1 MTLES
6 LLEAHFAGRP
16 VAVPPELAEQFA
28 RALAAHEA
36 LGQAAT
42 RPASRAEDPE
52 TRPQLPEDYEVIR
65 EIGRGGMGIVY
76 LVRQKS
82 LGRSVAVKL
91 LRDRGGAASNHGRRF
106 LEEARHLAR
115 LRHPNIVAIHEIG
128 TAGEE
133 PFFSMDYIEG
143 QSLAELLRAG
153 PLRPT
158 RALSILSDVCAAIE
172 HAHRQGIIHRDLK
185 PANVLLDSTGTA
197 FVTDFG
203 LARDMHRET
212 HLTASGQAMGTPGY
226 MAPEQARGQTEK
238 IGERTDVHA
247 LGAILYECLCGAA
260 PYGNDTAAEVLVRL
274 LSQDALPLRQRDRR
288 IPKDLETIC
297 AKALEKDPAAR
308 YATVRAFHEEL
319 GRFESGQ
326 PIVATPASPAA
337 RIAKSLRRHWKP
349 VVGLVAVLLLLLL
362 APVLFDRSQAE
373 LVELGRAQASEG
385 EMPGALASWR
395 RAAKLTGTGQRDAF
409 VRLMQEQIAS
419 SDDATLRAELGVLA
433 ARVDP
438 EVDLGELEHL
448 VARALLARVRA
459 SHSSHFDSNSYLS
472 NLQLAQDDQELG
484 LEYVDLVALT
494 RRRMELL
501 AQRTSD
507 ESIRAEAE
515 SAAIRL
521 SPPKPGSDVVHLAI
535 PEFNIS
541 PPPTDDDLG
550 REVADESKTYM
561 TRASAAM
568 RLADRHADA
577 GDRVSACRA
586 WRQAYELISAEF
598 PFVSGVATGF
608 GGFMNSRKKWPEHPY
623 CKNVRAILAEL
634 ERCGV
639 EPRPETGQLRLL
651 LDGPQLPEG
660 LTFQVGLYLRRI
672 GPSVPPGRWEFD
684 PRVAA
689 EWYSHEIEWEVQ
701 IEVDRT
707 TTNECLVLQGTYEL
721 SSFAANES
729 AAPGAEEFMRLLE
742 FEPEP
747 ASMTLEVGSG
757 VTEIPIH
764 YWTCR
769 EISLL
774 EPKEGRSIDLARQD
788 FRWTPIEGVDHY
800 EVFMAWEREG
810 EGRGL
815 GRYTTSGSQVNF
827 GSVSGRETPAHRF
840 EVGDTGLWTVEGF
853 DARGRLIAKS
863 VDRSSGGLVGQRF
876 FVAAIPASR

>member
-1 MTLES
+1 
-6 LLEAHFAGRP
+6 
-16 VAVPPELAEQFA
+16 
-28 RALAAHEA
+28 
-36 LGQAAT
+36 
-42 RPASRAEDPE
+42 
-52 TRPQLPEDYEVIR
+52 
-65 EIGRGGMGIVY
+65 MGIVY
-76 LVRQKS
+76 LARQKS

-91 LRDRGGAASNHGRRF
+91 LRDRVGAASNHGRRF

-128 TAGEE
+128 AAGEE

-143 QSLAELLRAG
+143 QSLAELLREG

-185 PANVLLDSTGTA
+185 PANVLLDATGTA

-203 LARDMHRET
+203 LARDMRRET

-226 MAPEQARGQTEK
+226 MAPEQARGQSEK

-308 YATVRAFHEEL
+308 YATVRAFYEEL

-362 APVLFDRSQAE
+362 APVLFDRSQGE

-385 EMPGALASWR
+385 EMTGALASWR

-419 SDDATLRAELGVLA
+419 SDDAVLRAELGVLA

-438 EVDLGELEHL
+438 EVDLGELEHV

-459 SHSSHFDSNSYLS
+459 SHSSHFSSGSYLS
-472 NLQLAQDDQELG
+472 NLQLAKDDQELG

-515 SAAIRL
+515 SNATRL
-521 SPPKPGSDVVHLAI
+521 SLPMPGSDVVHLTVPVSNI
-535 PEFNIS
+535 P
-541 PPPTDDDLG
+541 PPPTDDDL
-550 REVADESKTYM
+550 RQEVADVSKTYV
-561 TRASAAM
+561 TRATAAM
-568 RLADRHADA
+568 RLADRHTDA

-608 GGFMNSRKKWPEHPY
+608 GGFKLSGEKWREHPY
-623 CKNVRAILAEL
+623 CESVRTILAEMV
-634 ERCGV
+634 RCGV

-651 LDGPQLPEG
+651 LDGPPLPEG
-660 LTFQVGLYLRRI
+660 LRFQVGLYLRRL
-672 GPSVPPGRWEFD
+672 GPAVPPGRWEFD
-684 PRVAA
+684 PRVTS
-689 EWYSHEIEWEVQ
+689 EWSNHEIEWEAQV
-701 IEVDRT
+701 EVDHT
-707 TTNECLVLQGTYEL
+707 TTNECLVLQGIYEL
-721 SSFAANES
+721 SSFAANAS
-729 AAPGAEEFMRLLE
+729 AAAGADEFMRLLE
-742 FEPEP
+742 FEPKP
-747 ASMTLEVGSG
+747 SSTTLEVGSG
-757 VTEIPIH
+757 VTEVPIH

-769 EISLL
+769 EIALL
-774 EPKEGRSIDLARQD
+774 EPKEGRTIDLARQD
-788 FRWTPIEGVDHY
+788 FRWASIEGVHHY
-800 EVFMAWEREG
+800 EVFLACERAQ

-827 GSVSGRETPAHRF
+827 GSVSGQETPAQGF

-863 VDRSSGGLVGQRF
+863 VDRSGGGLVGQRF
-876 FVAAIPASR
+876 FVAAIPESR